1 MPKSSPIKQIGTIP
15 TSPFLPYLVRRE
27 MRKDYVQEGINE
39 RMTDESSN
47 ISENQLFSMDNIVYS
62 KKDLEQSAL
71 KYNMDFKEYMRKMYD
86 KGMDIYTTNEATDEE
101 IETKT
106 NTIIDRQENSLYNK
120 DLSEEE
126 VVKLEELGVVYSPE
140 TRQDVGR
147 VYETEDGKK
156 RRTRGTLNSEEI
168 KQMAGQTYMELMSS
182 DEYFQNYD
190 DNWVK
195 NNQTFIDQQI
205 QVLQN
210 KYDVSTEEGIK
221 KANEELSSIVGNK
234 IQEHAEVDEE
244 YAARIAKYDKIIGE
258 RYGKQLYFADL
269 VSDREKLIDEEFS
282 SGIYKALPD
291 LAKWFKMGVWQ
302 LMAGKDKTDWGI
314 ESARLKN
321 VNDFLENPSYGT
333 VGYGAEPTYNFNGT
347 YNQRQ
352 GVTTY
357 ERSFKTEEEAKAWAT
372 EEAARLEK
380 SRVENLV
387 LSNEYQRK
395 IELLGAPEFFN
406 EDLDFEWDIDT
417 YQRVLGTQGFQM
429 LAAIPSF
436 GASTFYQEAGG
447 MLTGM
452 TLHHASK
459 LAFPELET
467 EEAINKYMDLSDEE
481 QIKWANEAFDS
492 GLVNYDDAI
501 TGGFQNAGYDFVSNF
516 FTFFKAGKAVK
527 FLPKAFANLAT
538 RNTWKEAV
546 KYSWKSLIK
555 PAIIDGSK
563 AMGLEVATENAQE
576 LTSKYYID
584 KNTIGDGLQQTFHKY
599 FVEDQRGLLETSVQS
614 AVVPGTL
621 VGGSRVIGTGYKLTN
636 SMIADLYAMKDPKHL
651 RNYANK
657 RLDVLKKQLEEGT
670 LSEQQYADEVI
681 ALETAVESVSD
692 SKNKYLKGKTADQ
705 VLGAEISNAKIQKER
720 EQLLEDNKEHFKDR
734 ENKKQGRKSNLELK
748 LQELNDKIADNN
760 LLIVKERLK
769 ANIEKTRP
777 FLSWINKQ
785 KEGIFKDKK
794 AFSFKTIKAA
804 KKWVDGRKKYLTG
817 AIKKTK
823 GERKTKLQNELKE
836 LNNDKALNKIFGLD
850 KNKTKNN
857 GVNLGNLA
865 IIIEENIKNNI
876 DKSNY
881 GANLGAANTFHHEG
895 LHYITDGLSIQEL
908 KFLEK
913 EISPFI
919 TGNLKKLLNQK
930 YKQYKKIYNKA
941 VVDGRMS
948 KEEADLAIARE
959 YLTSLSDAMRVITES
974 NFEQDGVLQRGLDK
988 IGEVIEKVIR
998 KAAPDL
1004 EFDMSQMTGIE
1015 AYQFLKK
1022 YNDFNGKRRINLKL
1036 PKLKNIPR
1044 PSSEIEDDANKFSI
1058 TVSDEVQ
1065 DIYNKQELGW
1075 QFEILDL
1082 YRPMAI
1088 KIAGKYS
1095 NVPGFNEYR
1104 DILIDEIL
1112 TGERGVLDLI
1122 NAYDPETGVPLA
1134 AYVNKYIASRAI
1146 EIANRILKQ
1155 EFTSDITETRGI
1167 AAAEESSDI
1176 VVETKESTLKEGLG
1190 LNEDIINEIKDAVT
1204 KTFGIRLPQIGS
1216 KEFKKV
1222 LQDNYRNALFKI
1234 IKNFVGT
1241 RAKYKSFL
1249 EKNWKLIYDAIP
1261 QSTVNKRFPA
1271 WAVPVL
1277 DENGKQLREKTA
1289 QGNAVFTKKEIT
1301 QEEFVNYF
1309 LGDNVGPSTK
1319 GTRKDA
1325 LVESL
1330 SEELAFDATMEVIQ
1344 QEDVAKKFNAVN
1356 EIQGFTLPDNYLAI
1370 LDRDIDRDRNAKFS
1384 ITVDTMPEGLQGVF
1398 TADRKKFF
1406 NNINRL
1412 GHDKKSIGLALDKA
1426 FGKGFFGT
1434 HRQGI
1439 IDDFYKKLKIY
1450 SEAQKKYKEMG
1461 KKLPMTLS
1469 EYISVSDS
1477 KLDEG
1482 IVLSKMFGL
1491 KNGMA
1496 DIFRNENNVES
1507 QRKYVANFA
1516 EYLKEKG
1523 YKSKDIIKD
1532 FYTWQGAFQDSTGR
1546 GKRAMIFD
1554 DVNDFIDFLNSID
1567 EEVTVVAGKK
1577 KGEIEID
1584 GIVFKPERPS
1594 SVVQSGHL
1602 NRKKNRDLEALRSK
1616 KAEEFVVKMFEYM
1629 RDQKSEQ
1636 FTNVNQA
1643 MMVAGLLGNM
1653 KGPLRAAADWRYIS
1667 TVLPNGTV
1675 LKSLN
1680 EKTGKLEAN
1689 YRYEHLIPAR
1699 YMAFVL
1705 SDHYLLGNNL
1715 KTTNK
1720 DIKTLLDDY
1729 SVAIIPVSMDSAIG
1743 SMFGNTMNIDY
1754 FIGQHPSRR
1763 YYNIFTR
1770 GEVQFAIR
1778 DLKNPDKIYGEKYAN
1793 EYPALQKLKKDNA
1806 KFSIYVD
1813 ENQSLNEQIETYQDM
1828 EAALEVARDLNAER
1842 KGISVFD
1849 FDDTIAISNS
1859 KVGVTMLDGSTR
1871 RISATE
1877 FALESVDLETA
1888 GAVFD
1893 FSEFNKVIDGK
1904 KGPLADLALRRQDKF
1919 TSKDIFI
1926 LTARPQE
1933 AAPAIKRFLDSIGI
1947 KIPLKNIVGL
1957 EDGKPIAKARW
1968 VLKKAAEGYND
1979 FYFAD
1984 DQIKNVKAVKEI
1996 LDVVDVKSK
2005 VQQAKFSIKVDLEN
2019 EMNNI
2024 IEEESG
2030 VRSETRYSRAAA
2042 KREGARK
2049 RAKWKWFIPPSAEDF
2064 VGLLYD
2070 FLSRGAKG
2078 ERQMAFFDKYLL
2090 KPFNRAYRDIA
2101 TAKQAIINSYKAL
2114 KKDYKDVSKKMG
2126 KDSGYK
2132 NFTYGHAVRV
2142 YLWDKFG
2149 MKIPGLSKTDQAAL
2163 VRIVKKDPQMM
2174 DFADNVAKVTNLK
2187 EGYVEPDNN
2196 WLAGNLE
2203 KDMMD
2208 VVDRVLRK
2216 KYLKEFLDNVQQI
2229 FSKDVLNK
2237 VEAIYGTAFADAI
2250 KDILYRMEHG
2260 TNRQQGTNKIV
2271 NSFMNWVN
2279 NSVGAIMFMHV
2290 RSALLQTI
2298 SMINFINLTDN
2309 NMLKAG
2315 LAFAN
2320 QKQFWSDFVMIFNS
2334 PTLKQRRRGLQTDI
2348 NEAEIANAA
2357 ANSQDKASAILAY
2370 LLKVGFTPTQ
2380 IADSFAISMGGASFY
2395 RNRVN
2400 TYKKQGLDQKTAES
2414 RAFDD
2419 FLETSEKSQQSARP
2433 DLISPIQASPLG
2445 RLIFAFQNTPMQY
2458 TRLIKKSIR
2467 DLAAGRGD
2475 AKTHISKILYYGFLQ
2490 NMLFTGL
2497 QNAMFGMMFEDD
2509 EDESVEERYKKKQVR
2524 MVNNMVDTILRGS
2537 GLPGAIL
2544 STAKNAVMKFLE
2556 QEKKG
2561 WSADHTYTMIEL
2573 VNLSPP
2579 IGSKLRKV
2587 YSGIQTYRFNKKI
2600 IGPMGFDLQN
2610 PAWDMVANWVSGI
2623 TNVPMDKMLQL
2634 VDSAREATD
2643 RRNALWQRI
2652 AVALGWRTWDVNIIE
2667 EEVEE
2672 FKNMGKKK
2680 TTSKKKTKKKVTPKS

>member
-1 MPKSSPIKQIGTIP
+1 MPKSSPIKQIGTLP
-15 TSPFLPYLVRRE
+15 TSPFLPYLFRRE
-27 MRKDYVQEGINE
+27 VRKDYVQEGINE
-39 RMTDESSN
+39 RMTEESSD
-47 ISENQLFSMDNIVYS
+47 ISENQLFSMNNTVYTR
-62 KKDLEQSAL
+62 KDLEHAAL
-71 KYNMDFKEYMRKMYD
+71 KYDMDFKEYMRKMYG
-86 KGMDIYTTNEATDEE
+86 KGMDIYTTNEATDIE
-101 IETKT
+101 IETKV
-106 NTIIDRQENSLYNK
+106 NTIIDRQENNLYNK

-126 VVKLEELGVVYSPE
+126 AAKLEELGVVYSPE
-140 TRQDVGR
+140 TRQDLDR

-156 RRTRGTLNSEEI
+156 RRTRGTLNAEEI
-168 KQMAGQTYMELMSS
+168 KQLASQTYLELMSS

-190 DNWVK
+190 DNWIK
-195 NNQTFIDQQI
+195 NNQAFIDQQVQI
-205 QVLQN
+205 LQN
-210 KYDVSTEEGIK
+210 KYDVRTEEGVK

-234 IQEHAEVDEE
+234 IQEHAESDEE
-244 YAARIAKYDKIIGE
+244 YAARIAKYDKVIQE
-258 RYGKQLYFADL
+258 RYGKQIYFADL
-269 VSDREKLIDEEFS
+269 VSDREKLIDEEFNS
-282 SGIYKALPD
+282 WIYRTFPD
-291 LAKWFKMGVWQ
+291 LTKWFKMGWWQ
-302 LMAGKDKTDWGI
+302 LMEGKDKTDWGI
-314 ESARLKN
+314 ESARLKE

-357 ERSFKTEEEAKAWAT
+357 ERSFKTEEEAKAWAK
-372 EEAARLEK
+372 EEAARLER

-501 TGGFQNAGYDFVSNF
+501 KGGFQNAGYDFISNF

-538 RNTWKEAV
+538 RKTWREAV
-546 KYSWKSLIK
+546 NYGWKSLIK
-555 PAIIDGSK
+555 PALKDGGL
-563 AMGLEVATENAQE
+563 AVGLEVVTENAQE

-599 FVEDQRGLLETSVQS
+599 FVEDPRGLLETSVQS

-621 VGGSRVIGTGYKLTN
+621 VGGGRVIGTGYKLTN
-636 SMIADLYAMKDPKHL
+636 SMIADLHAMKDPKHL

-657 RLDVLKKQLEEGT
+657 RLEVLKKQLEEGT
-670 LSEQQYADEVI
+670 LNEEQYTNEVI
-681 ALETAVESVSD
+681 ALETAVESIND
-692 SKNKYLKGKTADQ
+692 SKNKYIKGKAANE

-748 LQELNDKIADNN
+748 LQELNNKINENN
-760 LLIVKERLK
+760 VLIVKERLK
-769 ANIEKTRP
+769 ASVEKTRP

-794 AFSFKTIKAA
+794 ALSFKTIKAA
-804 KKWVDGRKKYLTG
+804 KKWVDARKKYLTG

-836 LNNDKALNKIFGLD
+836 LNNKSLNDVLGGK
-850 KNKTKNN
+850 KNN
-857 GVNLGNLA
+857 GINLGNLA
-865 IIIEENIKNNI
+865 IIVEENIKNNI
-876 DKSNY
+876 DKANY
-881 GANLGAANTFHHEG
+881 DSNLGAANTFHHEP
-895 LHYITDGLSIQEL
+895 LHWMTDSLSLQEL
-908 KFLEK
+908 KFLQK

-919 TGNLKKLLNQK
+919 TGNLKGLLNHK
-930 YKQYKKIYNKA
+930 YNAYKKMYNQM
-941 VVDGRMS
+941 VVDGKMS
-948 KEEADLAIARE
+948 KEEAELEIARE

-974 NFEQDGVLQRGLDK
+974 DFSQDGILQRGLDK

-998 KAAPDL
+998 KVAPDL
-1004 EFDMSQMTGIE
+1004 EFDMSQMTGVE
-1015 AYQFLKK
+1015 AFQFLKK
-1022 YNDFNGKRRINLKL
+1022 YNDFNGKRRIKLKL
-1036 PKLKNIPR
+1036 PKLKKIPK
-1044 PSSEIEDDANKFSI
+1044 PSSEIEDDAKKFSI

-1112 TGERGVLDLI
+1112 TGERGILDLI

-1134 AYVNKYIASRAI
+1134 AYINKYIASRAI

-1190 LNEDIINEIKDAVT
+1190 LNEDIINEIKNAVT

-1249 EKNWKLIYDAIP
+1249 ENNWKLIYNAIP
-1261 QSTVNKRFPA
+1261 QSTINKRFPA

-1309 LGDNVGPSTK
+1309 LGDNVAPSTK

-1344 QEDVAKKFNAVN
+1344 QEDVAKKFNDVN

-1370 LDRDIDRDRNAKFS
+1370 LDKDIDRDRNAKFS
-1384 ITVDTMPEGLQGVF
+1384 ITVDTMPGDLQGVF

-1434 HRQGI
+1434 HRKGI

-1567 EEVTVVAGKK
+1567 EEVTVIPGEKQ
-1577 KGEIEID
+1577 GEIIID

-1594 SVVQSGHL
+1594 SVVQSNHL
-1602 NRKKNRDLEALRSK
+1602 NGKKNRDLEALRSK
-1616 KAEEFVVKMFEYM
+1616 KAEKFVIKMFEYM

-1653 KGPLRAAADWRYIS
+1653 KSPLRAAADWRYIS

-1699 YMAFVL
+1699 YVAFML

-1729 SVAIIPVSMDSAIG
+1729 SVAIIPVSMDKVIG
-1743 SMFGNTMNIDY
+1743 NMFGNTMNLDY
-1754 FIGQHPSRR
+1754 YIGQHPSRR

-1813 ENQSLNEQIETYQDM
+1813 DSQSLNEQVETYQNM
-1828 EAALEVARDLNAER
+1828 ETALEIARDPNAER

-1859 KVGVTMLDGSTR
+1859 KVGVTMPDGSTR
-1871 RISATE
+1871 RINATE
-1877 FALESVDLETA
+1877 FALESADLEAA

-1957 EDGKPIAKARW
+1957 EDGRPVAKARW
-1968 VLKKAAEGYND
+1968 ILKKAAEGYND

-2005 VQQAKFSIKVDLEN
+2005 VQQAKFSIKVDLET

-2030 VRSETRYSRAAA
+2030 VRSETRYSKAAA

-2078 ERQMAFFDKYLL
+2078 EKQMAFFDKYLL
-2090 KPFNRAYRDIA
+2090 KPFNRAYRNIA
-2101 TAKQAIINSYKAL
+2101 IAKQAILNGYKAL
-2114 KKDYKDVSKKMG
+2114 KKDYKDVSKKMN

-2174 DFADNVAKVTNLK
+2174 DFADNVAKVTGLK
-2187 EGYVEPDNN
+2187 EGYVTPDNN

-2216 KYLKEFLDNVQQI
+2216 KYLKEFLDNVKQI
-2229 FSKDVLNK
+2229 FSEDVLNK
-2237 VEAIYGTAFADAI
+2237 IEAVYGTAFADAI
-2250 KDILYRMEHG
+2250 KDVLYRMEHG
-2260 TNRQQGTNKIV
+2260 TNRQQGTNKVV

-2298 SMINFINLTDN
+2298 SMVNFINLSDN
-2309 NMLKAG
+2309 NVLKAG

-2357 ANSQDKASAILAY
+2357 ANSRDKASAILAY

-2400 TYKKQGLDQKTAES
+2400 TYLKQGMDQKAAEE
-2414 RAFDD
+2414 RAFED

-2433 DLISPIQASPLG
+2433 DLISPIQASALG

-2475 AKTHISKILYYGFLQ
+2475 AKTHVSKILYYGFLQ

-2509 EDESVEERYKKKQVR
+2509 EDEDVKERYKKKQVR
-2524 MVNNMVDTILRGS
+2524 MINNMVDTILRGS
-2537 GLPGAIL
+2537 GLPGAIV
-2544 STAKNAVMKFLE
+2544 STAKNAIMKFIE

-2600 IGPMGFDLQN
+2600 MGPMGFDLQN

-2623 TNVPMDKMLQL
+2623 TNVPMDKVLQL

-2672 FKNMGKKK
+2672 FKNIGKKK
-2680 TTSKKKTKKKVTPKS
+2680 TTSKKTTKKKVTPKN